1 MFLKFVVVYV
11 VFTNCGSLR
20 LIVCDQYESKLV
32 PPLEDDNIFMA
43 SGTFDRVEQF
53 PKNKDLDKYTAA
65 LLSLLDVTQ
74 CTPLR
79 IRSAE
84 T

>member
-1 MFLKFVVVYV
+1 MFLKFVAVYV
-11 VFTNCGSLR
+11 VFTNCGSLH

-32 PPLEDDNIFMA
+32 PPSEDYNIFMA

-53 PKNKDLDKYTAA
+53 PKKDLDKYTAA